1 MSNLVLF
8 FTRDI
13 SLRMWSE
20 NGSLEREIA
29 LYLHLQ
35 EKGVQVSFITYG
47 DKTDL
52 QYRDR
57 LHGIQI
63 FCNRWGLPPHQY
75 ERLIPLLHAP
85 ALARASLIKSH
96 QTNGADVALRTARIW
111 RKPMVA
117 RCGYMWS
124 DLMRAGGRETD
135 AKHAR
140 VVEQFVFTNS
150 RHVIVTTPNMREYI
164 EREYELP
171 PAKIS
176 VIPNFVLTN
185 IFSPSKTI
193 SEPNRVCFVGRL
205 SEQKNLFSLIEA
217 CAGLDVDLYFVGGGN
232 LRDSLKEKARQ
243 LGVRLTLHG
252 NVNHTQL
259 PDVIRMSAVFALVSP
274 HEGHP
279 KAILEAM
286 SCGVAVLG
294 ADSPGIREQ
303 ISHGET
309 GWLCGTDSKS
319 IRNGIQHLLANPS
332 LREMLG
338 RNARRFIQENY
349 SIDNIVEMEYSL
361 IKEVVGGTK

>member
-1 MSNLVLF
+1 MLSLVLF

-20 NGSLEREIA
+20 NGSFEREIA
-29 LYLHLQ
+29 LYLRLQ

-96 QTNGADVALRTARIW
+96 QTNGADVALRAARIW

-117 RCGYMWS
+117 RCGYMFS
-124 DLMRAGGRETD
+124 EFAQRQGNTD
-135 AKHAR
+135 KMEFS
-140 VVEQFVFTNS
+140 VQIEKEVFTHCQ
-150 RHVIVTTPNMREYI
+150 RIIVTTPSMKHSIMHN
-164 EREYELP
+164 YEVNSG
-171 PAKIS
+171 KIS
-176 VIPNFVLTN
+176 VFPNYVLTEQ
-185 IFSPSKTI
+185 FSPRPI
-193 SEPNRVCFVGRL
+193 SPVENRIVFVGRL
-205 SEQKNLFSLIEA
+205 VEQKNLFELLSA
-217 CAGLDVDLYFVGGGN
+217 CEGLPVELHFVGEGP
-232 LRDSLKEKARQ
+232 LRPPLQHQAGQ
-243 LGVRLTLHG
+243 NGVHLTLHG
-252 NVNHTQL
+252 NL
-259 PDVIRMSAVFALVSP
+259 PHFALPSLICSASVFVLPSNY
-274 HEGHP
+274 EGHP
-279 KAILEAM
+279 KSLLEAM

-303 ISHGET
+303 IVHGET

-319 IRNGIQHLLANPS
+319 IRKGIQHLLANPS
-332 LREMLG
+332 LCETLG